1 MNSGTASSVKLFYR
15 FRGTE
20 EDWTEET
27 MRDVFQGIRV
37 REFVLFG
44 SEELECRTEEISPEG
59 EQFRSGLRTLRA
71 RAVPEALKNSR
82 FGKLFSMAQ
91 KLNEGDRE
99 AYLNELAD
107 YQETDLLTRELFTL
121 L

>member
-1 MNSGTASSVKLFYR
+1 MKLFYR

-20 EDWTEET
+20 EEWTEET

-99 AYLNELAD
+99 GYLNELAD